1 MRLQLGRADD
11 YTRIDV
17 LHRLPL
23 AIVFL
28 IAALSITALLACGG
42 DSFNRPPT
50 VENEPTLPPVT
61 PVARPAGVPVTA
73 TEVRSS
79 LELGSIVRQ
88 AGGEATTSDIRRLV
102 SAVCENDLIW
112 FRTDR
117 ESIYAAAACTGF
129 WDAETLLLFVVQDVA
144 IEIAVDDTR
153 FQVFIETVPGAQA
166 EFTASGV
173 WVD

>member
-1 MRLQLGRADD
+1 M
-11 YTRIDV
+11 

-28 IAALSITALLACGG
+28 TAVFSITALLACGG
-42 DSFNRPPT
+42 DSFNRSPT
-50 VENEPTLPPVT
+50 LENEPTLPPVT
-61 PVARPAGVPVTA
+61 PIARPAGIPVTA
-73 TEVRSS
+73 TEVRSG

-88 AGGEATTSDIRRLV
+88 AGGEPATSDIRRLL
-102 SAVCENDLIW
+102 SAVCDDDVIW
-112 FRTDR
+112 FRTDH

-129 WDAETLLLFVVQDVA
+129 WDPETLLLFAVQDVA

-153 FQVFIETVPGAQA
+153 FQIFIETVPGAQA